1 MKKKAILFLG
11 IVCAFSM
18 SAQNNTKTNE
28 HTPQTA
34 TQQKSGKSSII
45 TKAKT
50 AAPIWTEDFAGGIPA
65 DWVLYGHNGDPAT
78 AVANATWE
86 YRGPSTIPSSG
97 TGSRGAWAGTAGVAG
112 GAPIASPTA
121 ANGFMI
127 FDSDFLDNN
136 GVQGAAGTGVAPTP
150 HVGELTTDTLDLS
163 GFPNIQLTIH
173 SSARYFAGRYLVAF
187 SSDGGATW
195 GDTIRVFGD
204 LAVNA
209 STPTDD
215 EVTVINVSN
224 YIGNSSM
231 GMIRFIFDGSYNE
244 PGANGQGY
252 YYWMID
258 DLSIDELPDHA
269 FAFTPFNGAPA
280 NDIIF
285 GGDGANAKTGN
296 MILDQVSSV
305 EFDSNILNFGVQA
318 QTNVSLEVDVYRDG
332 NLETTLASTPVPIL
346 APGDTADFSSVFT
359 PSYTPT
365 APGRFDCVFRVVSDS
380 VPAAAGSFSPLD
392 TAYSFWV
399 SDPAIDTANNP
410 FAGQSLDFRTFSN
423 SMGTDRLGTD
433 GAAMA
438 VRLAFPNANDVDQNG
453 DPVVKVNWM
462 DIRFSTLT
470 IDGGDIQLECY
481 AATGFDFV
489 NGFGA
494 APIFSIPYTLNGAS
508 GNTVRFNVTNNNGF
522 SPELIPD
529 SAYFFVVHMFSNAG
543 NNTIRIAND
552 QAVSQPGQSSIMYN
566 ADDARW
572 YTGYSGGSRTFSSP
586 HIRVGASFNSFSI
599 NENPTF
605 NLSVYPNPSNG
616 ENVNLQINE
625 SGSYTVELVN
635 TVGAVISSEEINVNG
650 NERHEMNFASL
661 ARGIYILNVKGESGV
676 KSTKLTIK

>member
-18 SAQNNTKTNE
+18 SAQNNVKTNE

-34 TQQKSGKSSII
+34 NKKKSGKSTII
-45 TKAKT
+45 TKSKT
-50 AAPIWTEDFAGGIPA
+50 AAPIWTEDFSGGIPN
-65 DWVLYGHNGDPAT
+65 DWVVYGHNGNPA
-78 AVANATWE
+78 APVANATWE
-86 YRGPSTIPSSG
+86 YRGPSTVPTSG

-112 GAPIASPTA
+112 GSPIASPTA
-121 ANGFMI
+121 AGGFMI

-150 HVGELTTDTLDLS
+150 HVGNLTTDTIDLS

-173 SSARYFAGRYLVAF
+173 SSARYFAGRYLIAF
-187 SSDGGATW
+187 SSDGGASW
-195 GDTIRVFGD
+195 GDTTRILGD

-209 STPTDD
+209 STATDD
-215 EVTVINVSN
+215 EVTIINISN
-224 YIGNSSM
+224 FVGNSSM
-231 GMIRFIFDGSYNE
+231 AMIRFIYDGSYNE

-252 YYWMID
+252 YYWMFD
-258 DLSIDELPDHA
+258 DLSIDELPSHA
-269 FAFTPFNGAPA
+269 FLFTPYQGAPA

-296 MILDQVSSV
+296 MALEQVTSV
-305 EFDSNILNFGVQA
+305 EFDSNILNFGVEP

-332 NLETTLASTPVPIL
+332 NLETTLASTPIPIL
-346 APGDTADFSSVFT
+346 VAGDTADFSSVFT
-359 PSYTPT
+359 PSYLPT

-380 VPAAAGSFSPLD
+380 VPTAVGSQSPQD
-392 TAYSFWV
+392 TAYTFWV
-399 SDPAIDTANNP
+399 SDPIIDTANNAW
-410 FAGQSLDFRTFSN
+410 AGHSLDFRTFSN
-423 SMGTDRLGTD
+423 SIGTNALGAD
-433 GAAMA
+433 GAALASGLTFHTANA
-438 VRLAFPNANDVDQNG
+438 VNDNG
-453 DPVVKVNWM
+453 DSIVHVNWM

-481 AATGFDFV
+481 ASTGFDFV

-494 APIFSIPYTLNGAS
+494 GPLFSIPYTLNGAS
-508 GNTVRFNVTNNNGF
+508 GNTVRFDVTDNAGH
-522 SPELIPD
+522 PVDLTPD
-529 SAYFFVVHMFSNAG
+529 STYYFVVYMFSNAG
-543 NNTIRIAND
+543 ANTIRIAND
-552 QAVSQPGQSSIMYN
+552 QTVDQPGSNSIMYN

-572 YTGYSGGSRTFSSP
+572 YSGYSGGSRTFESP
-586 HIRVGASFNSFSI
+586 HIRVGVALNDI
-599 NENPTF
+599 GIDENPTF
-605 NLSVYPNPSNG
+605 NLALFPNPSNG

-625 SGSYTVELVN
+625 GGVYTVELVN
-635 TVGAVISSEEINVNG
+635 TVGALISSEEIVVNG

>member
-18 SAQNNTKTNE
+18 SAQNNAKTNE

-34 TQQKSGKSSII
+34 TQKKGGKTTII

-50 AAPIWTEDFAGGIPA
+50 AAPIWSEDFSGGVPN
-65 DWVLYGHNGDPAT
+65 DWVMYGHNGNPASP
-78 AVANATWE
+78 VANSTWE
-86 YRGPSTIPSSG
+86 YRGTTTIPGAG

-127 FDSDFLDNN
+127 FDSDYLDNN
-136 GVQGAAGTGVAPTP
+136 GSQTGAGNGVAPAP
-150 HVGELTTDTLDLS
+150 HVGDLTTDTIDLS

-195 GDTIRVFGD
+195 GDTTRILGD

-209 STPTDD
+209 STATDD
-215 EVTVINVSN
+215 EVTVINISN
-224 YIGNSSM
+224 FIGNSSM
-231 GMIRFIFDGSYNE
+231 GMIRFIFDGAYNE

-252 YYWMID
+252 YYWMFD
-258 DLSIDELPDHA
+258 DIAIDELPDHA
-269 FAFTPFNGAPA
+269 FAFTPFNGSPA

-285 GGDGANAKTGN
+285 AGDGAHERTGN
-296 MILDQVSSV
+296 MILDEASTV

-332 NLETTLASTPVPIL
+332 NLETTLASTPIPIL
-346 APGDTADFSSVFT
+346 APGDTADFSSIFT
-359 PSYTPT
+359 PAYQPT
-365 APGRFDCVFRVVSDS
+365 APGQFDCVFRVVSDS
-380 VPAAAGSFSPLD
+380 VPTASGSFSPQD
-392 TAYSFWV
+392 TAYTFWV
-399 SDPAIDTANNP
+399 SDPIMDTANNP
-410 FAGQSLDFRTFSN
+410 FAGQSLDYRTFDN
-423 SMGTDRLGTD
+423 SIGSTQLGDD
-433 GAAMA
+433 GAALASRLVFHHPTA
-438 VRLAFPNANDVDQNG
+438 VDANG
-453 DPVVKVNWM
+453 DSVVQVNFM

-470 IDGGDIQLECY
+470 LDGGDIQLECY

-494 APIFSIPYTLNGAS
+494 GPLFSIPFTLNGNGGTTS
-508 GNTVRFNVTNNNGF
+508 RFDVRNSSQESV
-522 SPELIPD
+522 ELIPD
-529 SAYFFVVHMFSNAG
+529 SAYFFVVYMFSNAG
-543 NNTIRIAND
+543 ASTIRIAND
-552 QAVSQPGQSSIMYN
+552 QTVAQPGQTSIMYN

-586 HIRVGASFNSFSI
+586 HIRVGAYENSI
-599 NENPTF
+599 GLDENPTF
-605 NLSVYPNPSNG
+605 DLALYPNPSNG
-616 ENVNLQINE
+616 ENINLQINE
-625 SGSYTVELVN
+625 GGSYTVELVN
-635 TVGAVISSEEINVNG
+635 TVGALISSEEINVNG
-650 NERHEMNFASL
+650 NERHELNFASL
-661 ARGIYILNVKGESGV
+661 ARGIYILNVKGDSGV